1 MRLVRQEAQQRG
13 AHLNW
18 LTSANNPHAV
28 GTVGEVGLMQ
38 VRPSWFQAFSWAR
51 ELQARR
57 PAILAVD
64 GPFAWSPKPRLY
76 ILITRQFDEP
86 TSACMD
92 HYIDAIV
99 GGKVDRRFSP
109 DHKPGIASIQARLP
123 ARRLLQRKDLFERG
137 IRFSNT
143 HLLKMERE
151 GKFVARLYLSP
162 AKVAW
167 PEDEVD
173 AWLEARLA
181 ERKVAAS
188 S

>member
-1 MRLVRQEAQQRG
+1 MIILTEGIMRG
-13 AHLNW
+13 ASN
-18 LTSANNPHAV
+18 
-28 GTVGEVGLMQ
+28 
-38 VRPSWFQAFSWAR
+38 
-51 ELQARR
+51 
-57 PAILAVD
+57 VD
-64 GPFAWSPKPRLY
+64 VSP
-76 ILITRQFDEP
+76 T
-86 TSACMD
+86 
-92 HYIDAIV
+92 
-99 GGKVDRRFSP
+99 
-109 DHKPGIASIQARLP
+109 ASHP
-123 ARRLLQRKDLFERG
+123 RRLLCREDLRRRG

-173 AWLEARLA
+173 VWLEARLA

>member
-1 MRLVRQEAQQRG
+1 M
-13 AHLNW
+13 
-18 LTSANNPHAV
+18 
-28 GTVGEVGLMQ
+28 
-38 VRPSWFQAFSWAR
+38 
-51 ELQARR
+51 
-57 PAILAVD
+57 
-64 GPFAWSPKPRLY
+64 
-76 ILITRQFDEP
+76 
-86 TSACMD
+86 
-92 HYIDAIV
+92 
-99 GGKVDRRFSP
+99 DRRFHA
-109 DHKPGIASIQARLP
+109 DDEPGHLTHPRPP

-151 GKFVARLYLSP
+151 GEFVARLYLSP

-167 PEDEVD
+167 PENEVD